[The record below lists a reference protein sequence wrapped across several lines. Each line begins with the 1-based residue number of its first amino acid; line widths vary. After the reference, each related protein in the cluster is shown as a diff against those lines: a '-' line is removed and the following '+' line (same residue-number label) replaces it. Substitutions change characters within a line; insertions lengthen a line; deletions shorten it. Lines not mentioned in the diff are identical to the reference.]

1 MKGVM
6 IDFTNVSITPT
17 EPFIPLAAGTSLCV
31 CVEKTGLTEWGLDY
45 AVWLNLINLTL
56 QEEPIRTQPSM

>member
-31 CVEKTGLTEWGLDY
+31 CVEKEEEEEDLLLLFVARRLT
-45 AVWLNLINLTL
+45 NLTN
-56 QEEPIRTQPSM
+56 